1 MALVVV
7 VPMGA
12 AGVVAEL
19 DGDVLDAG
27 FPCIL
32 DAVGVGVIPD
42 EVAEGGELI
51 EACVPGDVIFPGGEG
66 GGAVVPVVVLAS
78 ESTVSSPPAI
88 LGAEDIAGRGGEL

>member
-19 DGDVLDAG
+19 DGDVLDPGFAG
-27 FPCIL
+27 IL

-42 EVAEGGELI
+42 EVAEGGALI
-51 EACVPGDVIFPGGEG
+51 EARIQGDVIFPGGEG
-66 GGAVVPVVVLAS
+66 GGGG
-78 ESTVSSPPAI
+78 
-88 LGAEDIAGRGGEL
+88 GAGGGIGVRVHGIVTARDSGG